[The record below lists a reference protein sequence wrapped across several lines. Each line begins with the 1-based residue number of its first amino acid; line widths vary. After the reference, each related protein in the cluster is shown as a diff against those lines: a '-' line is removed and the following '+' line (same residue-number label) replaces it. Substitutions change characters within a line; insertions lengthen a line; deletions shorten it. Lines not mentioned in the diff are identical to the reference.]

1 MRHSILPRPSTL
13 LGYEPTLEELL
24 CLCGDQPGPEL
35 AVHERSGVPM
45 GVVRLLAARIDWPIV
60 ELYTQFGL
68 APRLIHARHDI
79 KVQGLPCLLV
89 LEFIR
94 TLRLAH
100 DICARSGAEKFDVDH
115 FFGRWLRRPLVALGE
130 QRPMDWLNCPSGAA
144 VVRRTLSAAESGTYL

>member
-1 MRHSILPRPSTL
+1 
-13 LGYEPTLEELL
+13 
-24 CLCGDQPGPEL
+24 
-35 AVHERSGVPM
+35 M